1 MARSHIVPKISIF
14 NGGLHTSAAAHLI
27 ADKESVVNI
36 NIDHISGMITPL
48 YDKTESV
55 LNAKKWGH
63 FFTTELAWYFSDTP
77 KDWVEF
83 QERLY
88 VGNRAG
94 FSRKIVGV
102 NDWLMGIVGPTA
114 IPTGVASNE
123 APDQS
128 QITRVELF
136 ANTAVAGDIPA
147 DITVQYR
154 VVNITAGGTYYP
166 SDSIFKLVMSSVYN
180 PGDPEYLTNDVR
192 ITIPD
197 TNVDTTVA
205 IFRLFDN
212 YWRKVY
218 QGAVIVFYDQTYD
231 ISANDS
237 IEAYL
242 ETGLDGV
249 YQYALTWYNTVDDTE
264 SVPVISNEITVEN
277 GTITVSNLEIPVADP
292 QVNLKRLYRIG
303 GALTAFSRV
312 TDLAIGVTSY
322 VDSVADDAINGT
334 LLDSEQNYP
343 PVENMQWMMESYSML
358 FAADG
363 DKLRFT
369 PIGQPNYWPQTYFL
383 DFPRAITGLAKTQMG
398 VLVFN
403 QFETWLVTGT
413 GPLSLAQQPLTGS
426 QGCINGDTV
435 VNIDGA
441 AYWASTDGICLSN
454 GGQVQLVTRG
464 PLDKL
469 DLSGS
474 INAVVYDEQ
483 YHLLTDTGS
492 YVLDLGRSVIK
503 NTQYNIESYITAN
516 DILYGYTTSAL
527 HEIESSVTPLPLV
540 YRSPEYIG
548 AAFSVPKIYKNIYM
562 FSEGA
567 LTASVYIDKVLAQTS
582 ILDTAYGN
590 HQFKIPDI
598 YSKGHSIQFEISGT
612 GTVYEIQWMDGNAN
626 Q

>member
-1 MARSHIVPKISIF
+1 MPKISIF
-14 NGGLHTSAAAHLI
+14 NGGLHTSAAPHLI
-27 ADKESVVNI
+27 ADKESVVNL
-36 NIDHISGMITPL
+36 NMDHISGMITPL
-48 YDKTESV
+48 LDKTEAV
-55 LNAKKWGH
+55 LNAEKWGH
-63 FFTTELAWYFSDTP
+63 FFTTELAWYFSPTP

-88 VGNRAG
+88 IGNRTG
-94 FSRKIVGV
+94 FSTKIVGA
-102 NDWLMGIVGPTA
+102 NEWLMGIVGPTV

-123 APDQS
+123 AISQN
-128 QITRVELF
+128 QITNVELF
-136 ANTAVAGDIPA
+136 ANTNPAPVDPIPA
-147 DITVQYR
+147 ETTQQYR
-154 VVNITAGGTYYP
+154 VVNITAGGSYYP
-166 SDSIFKLVMSSVYN
+166 SDKIFKIYVESVFS
-180 PGDPEYLTNDVR
+180 PGDPEYHENDIR
-192 ITIPD
+192 ITVND
-197 TNVDTTVA
+197 TNFDTTIA

-212 YWRKVY
+212 YWRLVY
-218 QGAVIVFYDQTYD
+218 EGSGTVVYDTILD
-231 ISANDS
+231 ISANAS
-237 IEAYL
+237 IEDYL
-242 ETGLDGV
+242 PSGLDGV

-264 SVPVISNEITVEN
+264 SVPVISEEITVAN
-277 GTITVSNLEIPVADP
+277 GTITVSNLEVPVSDP
-292 QVNLKRLYRIG
+292 QINQKRLYRIG
-303 GALTAFSRV
+303 GGLTAFAKV
-312 TDLAIGVTSY
+312 AELAIATVSY
-322 VDSVADDAINGT
+322 VDSIADDQIDGT
-334 LLDSEQNYP
+334 LLDSQENYP
-343 PVENMQWMMESYSML
+343 PPTNIQWMTEAYSML

-369 PIGQPNYWPQTYFL
+369 PIGLPNYWPQTYFL
-383 DFPRAITGLAKTQMG
+383 DFPRTITGIAKTQMG

-464 PLDKL
+464 PLSKL

-474 INAVVYDEQ
+474 VNAVVYDEQ

-492 YVLDLGRSVIK
+492 YILDLGRSVIK
-503 NTQYNIESYITAN
+503 NTQYNIESYIVAN
-516 DILYGYTTSAL
+516 DILYGYINSAL

-548 AAFSVPKIYKNIYM
+548 AAFSVPKIYKNIYV
-562 FSEGA
+562 FSEGE
-567 LTASVYIDKVLAQTS
+567 LTASVYIDKVLVQTS
-582 ILDTAYGN
+582 VLDTTYGN

-598 YSKGHSIQFEISGT
+598 ASKGHSIQFEISGT